1 VQEDKERLMSATR
14 EQRSD
19 VSYQW
24 STGGAVGA
32 FLSTLRDSERL
43 LGSVC
48 PGCGVVCCPPASC
61 CERCGTTASELKE
74 VGPSGV
80 VMAVARQIA
89 GFSSAPLDVPFLYV
103 LIKLA
108 GADTTLLHVAKDD
121 DRIVPGAVVVPQFA
135 PEKRGTIMDIAYFR
149 PEEG

>member
-1 VQEDKERLMSATR
+1 MEEDKERLMSSVR
-14 EQRSD
+14 EQRGD
-19 VSYQW
+19 VSYRW
-24 STGGAVGA
+24 STGEAVGA

-48 PGCGVVCCPPASC
+48 PECGVVSCPPTSC
-61 CERCGTTASELKE
+61 CERCGTSSSELRE

-80 VMAVARQIA
+80 VMVVARQSA
-89 GFSSAPLDVPFLYV
+89 GFPSAPLDVPFRYV

-121 DRIVPGAVVVPQFA
+121 ERIVPGAVVVPEFA
-135 PEKRGTIMDIAYFR
+135 PEKSGTMMDIAYFR
-149 PEEG
+149 PEED